1 MSLNDSYKEPIIKN
15 DLNSIA
21 TFLKISGMLLVFIG
35 AVSFFI
41 YETKGLPP
49 RVAKLEQDFANTK
62 KELSEK
68 INNLN
73 TQLSKNDVKTDLI
86 LDDVRTIRAYIMNKE
101 KGK

>member
-1 MSLNDSYKEPIIKN
+1 MSSNYKDQTIKN

-41 YETKGLPP
+41 YETKGLSP
-49 RVAKLEQDFANTK
+49 RVTKLEQDFASTK

-86 LDDVRTIRAYIMNKE
+86 LDDVRTIRTYIMNEE

>member
-1 MSLNDSYKEPIIKN
+1 MSSNYKDQIIKS

-21 TFLKISGMLLVFIG
+21 TFLKVSGMLLVFIG
-35 AVSFFI
+35 TVSFFI
-41 YETKGLPP
+41 YETKGLSP
-49 RVAKLEQDFANTK
+49 RVTKLEQDFANTK

-73 TQLSKNDVKTDLI
+73 NQLSKNDVKTDLI
-86 LDDVRTIRAYIMNKE
+86 LDDVRIIRTYIMNKE

>member
-1 MSLNDSYKEPIIKN
+1 MSSNYKDQTIKN

-41 YETKGLPP
+41 YETKGLSP
-49 RVAKLEQDFANTK
+49 RVTKLEQDFANTK

-86 LDDVRTIRAYIMNKE
+86 LDDVQTIRTYIMNKE

>member
-1 MSLNDSYKEPIIKN
+1 MSSNYKDQIIKS

-41 YETKGLPP
+41 YETKGLSP
-49 RVAKLEQDFANTK
+49 RVTKLEQDFTNTK

-73 TQLSKNDVKTDLI
+73 AQLSKNDVKTDLI
-86 LDDVRTIRAYIMNKE
+86 LDDVRTIRTYIMNKE

>member
-1 MSLNDSYKEPIIKN
+1 MSSNYKDQIIKS

-35 AVSFFI
+35 VVSFFI
-41 YETKGLPP
+41 YETKGLSP
-49 RVAKLEQDFANTK
+49 RVTKLEQDFANTK
-62 KELSEK
+62 RELSEK

-86 LDDVRTIRAYIMNKE
+86 LDDVRTIRAYIMNRE

>member
-1 MSLNDSYKEPIIKN
+1 MSSNYKDQTIKN

-35 AVSFFI
+35 TVSFFI
-41 YETKGLPP
+41 YETKGLSP
-49 RVAKLEQDFANTK
+49 RVTKLEQDFANTK

-86 LDDVRTIRAYIMNKE
+86 LDDVRTIRAYIMNEE

>member
-1 MSLNDSYKEPIIKN
+1 MSSNYKDQIIKS

-41 YETKGLPP
+41 YETKGLSP
-49 RVAKLEQDFANTK
+49 RVTKLEQDFANTK
-62 KELSEK
+62 RELSEK

-86 LDDVRTIRAYIMNKE
+86 LDDVRTIRTYIMNRE

>member
-1 MSLNDSYKEPIIKN
+1 MSSNYKDQTIKN

-35 AVSFFI
+35 TVSFFI
-41 YETKGLPP
+41 YETKGLSP
-49 RVAKLEQDFANTK
+49 RVTKLEQDLANTK

-86 LDDVRTIRAYIMNKE
+86 LDDVRTIRAYIMNEE

>member
-1 MSLNDSYKEPIIKN
+1 MSSNYKDQTIKN

-41 YETKGLPP
+41 YETKGLSP
-49 RVAKLEQDFANTK
+49 RVKKLEQDFANTK

-73 TQLSKNDVKTDLI
+73 AQLSKNDVKTDLI
-86 LDDVRTIRAYIMNKE
+86 LDDVRTIRTYIMNEE